1 MIYSEILFNITL
13 WFYLIATLLYI
24 GFMVFRRREAGLLAS
39 TTAFLGLVA
48 NTAALGLRWSEAG
61 HVPLSN
67 QYESLIFMAWA
78 VVLLYLC
85 IEYKYKD
92 KVRALGTVVVF
103 LGFLSIAVAS
113 LLPYRM
119 QAAEPL
125 VPALQSYWL
134 HIHVTTTFIGY
145 AAFTLS
151 FAVSIMYLLKSRAE
165 VRVGSGGAGVLS
177 RFPESAF
184 LDDLSYRANAM
195 GFPFLTMGIITG
207 AIWANY
213 AWGTYWSWDPKETW
227 SLITWFIYAAYLHA
241 RITHGWR
248 GKRSAYLSIIGYL
261 SVIFTY
267 FGVNFLLTGL
277 HAYGAG

>member
-1 MIYSEILFNITL
+1 MIYGEMLFNITL
-13 WFYLIATLLYI
+13 WFYLIATLLYV
-24 GFMVFRRREAGLLAS
+24 GFMVLRRREIGLLA
-39 TTAFLGLVA
+39 TITAFLGWVA
-48 NTAALGLRWSEAG
+48 NSAALGFRWSESG

-78 VVLLYLC
+78 VILFYLC
-85 IEYKYKD
+85 IEYKYRD
-92 KVRALGTVVVF
+92 RVRIIGAVVVF

-113 LLPYRM
+113 LLPYRY

-145 AAFTLS
+145 AGFTVS
-151 FAVSIMYLLKSRAE
+151 FALSILYLLKARAE
-165 VRVGSGGAGVLS
+165 VRVGQGGAGVLA
-177 RFPESAF
+177 RFPESYF
-184 LDDLSYRANAM
+184 LDDLSYRSIAM

-213 AWGTYWSWDPKETW
+213 SWGTYWSWDPKETW
-227 SLITWFIYAAYLHA
+227 SLITWLIYAAYLHA
-241 RITHGWR
+241 RITAGWR
-248 GKRSAYLSIIGYL
+248 GKRTAYLSIIGYA

-277 HAYGAG
+277 HAYG

>member
-1 MIYSEILFNITL
+1 MIYSEMLFNITL
-13 WFYLIATLLYI
+13 WFYLIATLLYV
-24 GFMVFRRREAGLLAS
+24 GFMVFRRKEVGLLA
-39 TTAFLGLVA
+39 TATAFFGLLA
-48 NTAALGLRWSEAG
+48 NTAALGFRWSEAG

-67 QYESLIFMAWA
+67 QYESLIFMAWS
-78 VVLLYLC
+78 VILLYLC

-92 KVRALGTVVVF
+92 KVRVLGSVVVF

-113 LLPYRM
+113 LLPYRY

-145 AAFTLS
+145 AGFTVS
-151 FAVSIMYLLKSRAE
+151 FALSILYLLKARAE
-165 VRVGSGGAGVLS
+165 VKVSAGGVGVLG
-177 RFPESAF
+177 RFPESDF
-184 LDDLSYRANAM
+184 LDDLSYRAIAM

-207 AIWANY
+207 AVWANY

-227 SLITWFIYAAYLHA
+227 SLITWFVYAAYLHA
-241 RITHGWR
+241 RITAGWR
-248 GKRSAYLSIIGYL
+248 GKRTACLSIVGYA

-267 FGVNFLLTGL
+267 FGVNFLLAGL
-277 HAYGAG
+277 HAYGS

>member
-1 MIYSEILFNITL
+1 MIYGEMLFNITL

-24 GFMVFRRREAGLLAS
+24 GFMVLLRREIGLLA
-39 TTAFLGLVA
+39 TITAFLGWVA
-48 NTAALGLRWSEAG
+48 NTAALGFRWSESG

-67 QYESLIFMAWA
+67 QYESMIFMAWA
-78 VVLLYLC
+78 VILFYLC
-85 IEYKYKD
+85 IEYKYRD
-92 KVRALGTVVVF
+92 RVRIVGSVVVF

-113 LLPYRM
+113 LLPYRY

-145 AAFTLS
+145 AGFTIS
-151 FAVSIMYLLKSRAE
+151 FALSILYLLKARAE
-165 VRVGSGGAGVLS
+165 VRVGQGGAGVLA
-177 RFPESAF
+177 RFPESYF
-184 LDDLSYRANAM
+184 LDDLSYRAIAM

-227 SLITWFIYAAYLHA
+227 SLITWLIYAAYLHA
-241 RITHGWR
+241 RITAGWR
-248 GKRSAYLSIIGYL
+248 GKRTAYLSIIGYA

-277 HAYGAG
+277 HAYG